1 MNETDEKEFPFA
13 GTPARRAVGA
23 SGNGEAPDAAD

>member
-13 GTPARRAVGA
+13 GAPARMVGGA